1 MSCHTHLRQT
11 EECNNF
17 YPIRLAVTQLT
28 RARRATSHT
37 HLRQTDERNNFYP
50 IRLAVTQ
57 PAPILRPQPMPMAMA
72 MAHDDR
78 ILLPIDIHRPL
89 N

>member
-11 EECNNF
+11 EEWNNF

-28 RARRATSHT
+28 RARHVTSHT
-37 HLRQTDERNNFYP
+37 HLRQTDEWNNFYP

-57 PAPILRPQPMPMAMA
+57 PPILRPE
-72 MAHDDR
+72 
-78 ILLPIDIHRPL
+78 RPCGP
-89 N
+89 